1 MEREGTAT
9 SGEDNPGF
17 DEFVNGASA
26 VMVPDETTPVT
37 RGTKPV

>member
-9 SGEDNPGF
+9 SGEENPAF
-17 DEFVNGASA
+17 DEFVNGAAS
-26 VMVPDETTPVT
+26 VMVPDERTPVT